1 MKVLENFLSGATQS
15 EALGVVYS
23 CLEDANAH
31 SENRKLEQAFG
42 NIDYSYM
49 PYDAASHVTSAVG
62 YNIDEVIDELI
73 DALDMTGFR
82 DIADFLSQF

>member
-1 MKVLENFLSGATQS
+1 MKILEQFLSGALQS
-15 EALGVVYS
+15 EALGVVYV

-31 SENRKLEQAFG
+31 SENRKLEEVFR

-49 PYDAASHVTSAVG
+49 PYRAAQDVSSAVG
-62 YNIDEVIDELI
+62 YSINKLIDELI
-73 DALDMTGFR
+73 DALDATGFP